1 MREQTEISLV
11 AKRPHLFHQS
21 ILKALGI
28 SINNQSSSQGKNV
41 GFRWGY
47 KEGNFFECGEGW
59 LPIIVAFTESMDHF
73 ISEYEITNA
82 EGETSTENTTMY
94 INGALSHQYRLC
106 IVVDMSSN
114 IDELLLS
121 KIRAMQEFATAMSGF
136 LCEVCGTPVTG
147 VELNSSV
154 KCAVCKC
161 RHAQ

>member
-1 MREQTEISLV
+1 MREQTEILLV

-28 SINNQSSSQGKNV
+28 SINNQSSSQGKDV
-41 GFRWGY
+41 DFRWGY
-47 KEGNFFECGEGW
+47 KESNFFECGEGW
-59 LPIIVAFTESMDHF
+59 LPIIAAFTESMDNF
-73 ISEYEITNA
+73 ISEHEISNA
-82 EGETSTENTTMY
+82 EGEASTENATMY
-94 INGALSHQYRLC
+94 INGAVSHQHRLC

-121 KIRAMQEFATAMSGF
+121 KIRVVQEYANLMSGF
-136 LCEVCGTPVTG
+136 LCEVCGTTVTG
-147 VELNSSV
+147 IELNSSV